1 MSNEVTGQS
10 GQSQLHTVGEHR
22 PGGPCNRR
30 TGRYERTS
38 GLQLHCSM
46 TGPGVAWPGTGGEA
60 GPGTDVK
67 PSSAAAAGG
76 PCWEPPILS
85 WPERSPVDGG
95 GAMVDAMDTNGA
107 RRRSN
112 EPSAAR
118 PELGLR
124 GSDGRSLRTAG
135 PEHHAG
141 PREMPAG
148 HGWTGLR
155 AEAHGG
161 PGRAG
166 QRSKMYRSRLVTQ
179 LCQQPTE
186 TVFFRSRL
194 RPFIGQSAIVIE
206 TRFHAI
212 DSTISYDTISWARD
226 RACASPHIRYVS
238 IGQPSARMRPG

>member
-1 MSNEVTGQS
+1 MARN
-10 GQSQLHTVGEHR
+10 
-22 PGGPCNRR
+22 
-30 TGRYERTS
+30 
-38 GLQLHCSM
+38 
-46 TGPGVAWPGTGGEA
+46 
-60 GPGTDVK
+60 
-67 PSSAAAAGG
+67 
-76 PCWEPPILS
+76 
-85 WPERSPVDGG
+85 
-95 GAMVDAMDTNGA
+95 
-107 RRRSN
+107 RRRSRPWDGRQTF
-112 EPSAAR
+112 ECSRSGRTVLGAAD
-118 PELGLR
+118 PELARRVNRLR
-124 GSDGRSLRTAG
+124 RGRSSDSDGRSLRIAG

-148 HGWTGLR
+148 HGWNRLR

-161 PGRAG
+161 QGRAG
-166 QRSKMYRSRLVTQ
+166 QRSKMYRWRLVTQ

>member
-1 MSNEVTGQS
+1 MRWTPMEPAGAVM
-10 GQSQLHTVGEHR
+10 
-22 PGGPCNRR
+22 NR
-30 TGRYERTS
+30 
-38 GLQLHCSM
+38 
-46 TGPGVAWPGTGGEA
+46 V
-60 GPGTDVK
+60 
-67 PSSAAAAGG
+67 
-76 PCWEPPILS
+76 
-85 WPERSPVDGG
+85 
-95 GAMVDAMDTNGA
+95 
-107 RRRSN
+107 RR
-112 EPSAAR
+112 
-118 PELGLR
+118 
-124 GSDGRSLRTAG
+124 GRSSDSEARMAG
-135 PEHHAG
+135 VYAPLDPNCAEHHAG

-148 HGWTGLR
+148 HGWNRLR

-166 QRSKMYRSRLVTQ
+166 QRSKMYRWRLVTQ